1 MTEEISMRAA
11 MLQVLVTY
19 WKQLNIVDMTL
30 GGLIVYFF
38 PQAYD
43 YIAALIPITA

>member
-1 MTEEISMRAA
+1 MTEVTMKAA
-11 MLQVLVTY
+11 LLQVLASY
-19 WKQLNIVDMTL
+19 WKQLNLVDMTL